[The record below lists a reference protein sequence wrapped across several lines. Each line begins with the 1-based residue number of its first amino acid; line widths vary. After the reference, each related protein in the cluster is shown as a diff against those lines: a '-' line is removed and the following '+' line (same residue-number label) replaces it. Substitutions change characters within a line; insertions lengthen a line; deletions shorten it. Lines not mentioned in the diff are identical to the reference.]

1 MATGTH
7 WKSST
12 AAWGLTAW
20 LAASSV
26 WGQTAGQTPAQTSAQ
41 TPSRGPV
48 VHGMDWSLSGFATV
62 GYAASD
68 RAWRWR
74 RFVDEGGTLWR
85 DTIVGGQL
93 DARLSPNWSAT
104 LQLTLAPSTRHE
116 RQWSIEAAW
125 AFLSWRPDNDWLL
138 RLGKQRVPIFL
149 NAENRDVG
157 QTYAFARLPAEVY
170 ALSPTTDIAGA
181 SLTRTWQHGD
191 GELDAD
197 VYAGRANIAERSH
210 SRDLGAHF
218 VNVYTDIF
226 GAALTWR
233 REDLTWRIGLHRAVS
248 ERQDG
253 QPLPRRYPFV
263 SPFPGFGY
271 YQVSNAIPG
280 GPGVLTTDTIVN
292 TIVNLGVDAKLAP
305 HWRVVAEFARDVQ
318 QRTDLGANTVGAY
331 VAVLHTLGHV
341 TPYVSLA
348 RLQTV
353 GAPREAWQALNAA
366 AGKGS
371 DALSVAQ
378 RVAAD
383 SIPFYDQ
390 TSLGL
395 GAAWALTPRSQ
406 LKGEWMRTRIGKRSA
421 MVDDPP
427 QGTVSDT
434 GVNVLTLNY
443 SVVF

>member
-1 MATGTH
+1 MATGKH
-7 WKSST
+7 WKHT
-12 AAWGLTAW
+12 AAACSLATW
-20 LAASSV
+20 LAAASA
-26 WGQTAGQTPAQTSAQ
+26 WAQTQ
-41 TPSRGPV
+41 PQPRGPV
-48 VHGMDWSLSGFATV
+48 VNGMDWSLSGFATV

-116 RQWSIEAAW
+116 RQWSVEAAW

-170 ALSPTTDIAGA
+170 ALSPTTDIAGV
-181 SLTRTWQHGD
+181 SVSRTWQHGD
-191 GELDAD
+191 GELGAD
-197 VYAGRANIAERSH
+197 VYAGRAHIAERSH
-210 SRDLGAHF
+210 SRDLGAQF
-218 VNVYTDIF
+218 VNVDTDIV
-226 GAALTWR
+226 GVALTWR
-233 REDLTWRIGLHRAVS
+233 REDLTWRVGLHRAVS

-253 QPLPRRYPFV
+253 QPLPSRYPFV
-263 SPFPGFGY
+263 SPFPGLGY
-271 YQVSNAIPG
+271 YQVANAIPG
-280 GPGVLTTDTIVN
+280 PGVLSTDTIVN

-305 HWRVVAEFARDVQ
+305 NWRVVAEFARDVQ

-353 GAPREAWQALNAA
+353 GAPRQAWQALNGA
-366 AGKGS
+366 AGSGS

-395 GAAWALTPRSQ
+395 GAAWGLTPRSQ
-406 LKGEWMRTRIGKRSA
+406 LKGEWMHTRIGKRSA
-421 MVDDPP
+421 MVDDPA
-427 QGTVSDT
+427 QGTVHDT
-434 GVNVLTLNY
+434 GVNVLSLNY